1 MCKDILLGEMPE
13 KEYREKTGEGWEN
26 HPKADPEGKWEES
39 SGEIILDGCAVKGR
53 FRNTQEKVTNQR

>member
-13 KEYREKTGEGWEN
+13 RENREKTGEGWEN
-26 HPKADPEGKWEES
+26 HPKADPQGKWEES

-53 FRNTQEKVTNQR
+53 FRNTQEKVINQR

>member
-13 KEYREKTGEGWEN
+13 RENREKTGEGWEN
-26 HPKADPEGKWEES
+26 HPKADPQGKWEEG

-53 FRNTQEKVTNQR
+53 FRNTQEKVINQR